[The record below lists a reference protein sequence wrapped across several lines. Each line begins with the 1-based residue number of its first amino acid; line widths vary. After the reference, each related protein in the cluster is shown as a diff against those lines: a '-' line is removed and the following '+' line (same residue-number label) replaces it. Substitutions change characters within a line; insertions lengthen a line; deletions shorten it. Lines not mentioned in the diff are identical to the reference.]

1 MTSTAPGAEP
11 TPATVLG
18 LGAMGRALAAAFLEG
33 GHPTTVWNRTP
44 GRADA
49 LVAAGATLA
58 ADAAE
63 AAAASPVTVVCLM
76 DHRSVR
82 DVLTPLADRL
92 AGRTVINLTTV
103 SPQDARATAAWA
115 DEHGIG
121 HLSGA
126 VMAVPALIGGPQSML
141 LYSGPDALFAA
152 HRGLLERLGRST
164 HLGTDPGTAP
174 LYDVGLLAAMY
185 AMFGGF
191 LHGAALVGTA
201 GVPAKEFTALAV
213 PWLNA
218 MTLGLPAMADFL
230 DSGDYRTDVQSLD
243 FNAAAVEHLVYTSK
257 EAGIG
262 ADVLLPLL
270 ELIRRQVSE
279 GHGAESFTRLVEGI
293 KRPGNAA
300 V

>member
-1 MTSTAPGAEP
+1 MTSNALSAEP
-11 TPATVLG
+11 TPVTVLG
-18 LGAMGRALAAAFLEG
+18 LGAMGRALAAAFLAG

-58 ADAAE
+58 ATAAE
-63 AAAASPVTVVCLM
+63 AVVASPVTVVCLM
-76 DHRSVR
+76 DHRSVS

-103 SPQDARATAAWA
+103 SPADARATAAWA
-115 DEHGIG
+115 DEHGIA

-126 VMAVPALIGGPQSML
+126 IMTVPVLVGGPQSML
-141 LYSGPDALFAA
+141 LYSGPQALFTA
-152 HRGLLERLGRST
+152 HLGLLERLGSAT

-174 LYDVGLLAAMY
+174 LYDVGLLTAMY
-185 AMFGGF
+185 TMFGGF

-201 GVPAKEFTALAV
+201 GVSAKEFTELAV

-218 MTLGLPAMADFL
+218 MTLGMPAMADFL

-243 FNAAAVEHLVYTSK
+243 FNEAAVAHLVHTSR

-262 ADVLLPLL
+262 ADVLLPVL
-270 ELIRRQVSE
+270 ELIRRQISE
-279 GHGAESFTRLVEGI
+279 GHGTESVTRLVEGI
-293 KRPGNAA
+293 KDPRTS
-300 V
+300 VR

>member
-1 MTSTAPGAEP
+1 M
-11 TPATVLG
+11 
-18 LGAMGRALAAAFLEG
+18 GAMGRALAAAFLEG

-63 AAAASPVTVVCLM
+63 AVAASPVTVVCLM

-92 AGRTVINLTTV
+92 TGRTVVNLTTV
-103 SPQDARATAAWA
+103 SPQEARATAAWA
-115 DEHGIG
+115 DEHGIE

-126 VMAVPALIGGPQSML
+126 IMTIPMLVGGPQSML
-141 LYSGPDALFAA
+141 LYSGPDALFTA
-152 HRGLLERLGRST
+152 HRALLERLGSAT
-164 HLGTDPGTAP
+164 HLGTDPGSAP
-174 LYDVGLLAAMY
+174 LYDVGLLTAMY
-185 AMFGGF
+185 TMFGGF

-218 MTLGLPAMADFL
+218 MTLGLPAMAEFL
-230 DSGDYRTDVQSLD
+230 DSGDYRTEVQSLD
-243 FNAAAVEHLVYTSK
+243 FNAAAVAHLVHTSR

-262 ADVLLPLL
+262 ADVLLPVL
-270 ELIRRQVSE
+270 ELIRRQISE
-279 GHGAESFTRLVEGI
+279 GHGAESVTRLVEGI
-293 KRPGNAA
+293 KHPENSAG
-300 V
+300 